1 MNRKAKNM
9 NRKAKNGNGGK
20 LWLYGK
26 HACVAA
32 LENPNRT
39 VHHAYVSR
47 NLIDAFKPYLQGV
60 AHSVV
65 DAKDIAKHLP
75 EDAVH
80 QGIAME
86 VAPLEGLELD
96 EILDEASFVVVLDQ
110 VTDPHNVGA
119 IMRSSAAFGAD
130 AVIVHERH
138 SPKESAIIAKV
149 ASGALDL
156 IPLISVTNIVYG
168 LKELQEAGFWCIGLA
183 GEAEKTI
190 GEIAENKPAKI
201 ALVLGAEGDG
211 LRRLTAETCDFLVRL
226 PIHAQMESLNVSN
239 AAAIALYALRHDK
252 MEH

>member
-1 MNRKAKNM
+1 MNRKAKS
-9 NRKAKNGNGGK
+9 GNGGK

-32 LENPNRT
+32 LENPRRI

-47 NLIDAFKPYLQGV
+47 NLVDSFKPHLQGV

-86 VAPLEGLELD
+86 VAPLEALELD
-96 EILDEASFVVVLDQ
+96 EVIVEEASFVVVLDQ

-156 IPLISVTNIVYG
+156 IPLVSVTNIVYG

-190 GEIAENKPAKI
+190 GEIAEDKPAKI

-239 AAAIALYALRHDK
+239 AAAIALYALRHDE
-252 MEH
+252 ME